1 MATKQARNNV
11 ETTAKAREYGQ
22 HLAQMLAVSSF
33 SDEAKQAWAALVP
46 DMTPEQLIKFDEL
59 LKADMKA
66 QTSVELEDTVV
77 AIKAAQ
83 QSHDLS
89 QVALGAQ
96 IDQTLDSI
104 EAELDSA
111 EK

>member
-1 MATKQARNNV
+1 MAIKQNNEDKKV
-11 ETTAKAREYGQ
+11 AAREYGQ

-46 DMTPEQLIKFDEL
+46 SMTPDQLIKFDEL

-83 QSHDLS
+83 HSHDLS
-89 QVALGAQ
+89 EAALGAKV
-96 IDQTLDSI
+96 DQTLDTI